1 VLTLF
6 HSPQSRSSR
15 MIWLLEELGADY
27 EIRYVDIP
35 RMDGSG
41 GPDPENPHPDKK
53 VPALAHEGALV
64 TESAAICLYLTD
76 LHPEAGV
83 GPVVGDPQ
91 RGAYLSWLAYYAG
104 VIEPVVTFEF
114 AGLAGHEVLTRSFRG
129 LAEMNGRVRDALERS
144 PYLLG
149 DSFSAADLLVASL
162 GQFARHMLPPGSP
175 VDAYLAKL
183 NARPALARALA
194 KDRPA

>member
-1 VLTLF
+1 MLTLF

-27 EIRYVDIP
+27 TIRYVDIP

-41 GPDPENPHPDKK
+41 RVDPENPHPDKK
-53 VPALAHEGALV
+53 VPALLHEGALV

-76 LHPEAGV
+76 LHPEAGI
-83 GPVVGDPQ
+83 GPVTGDAK

-104 VIEPVVTFEF
+104 VIEPVVAVEL
-114 AGLAGHEVLTRSFRG
+114 AGLGGDPVFARTFRG
-129 LAEMNGRVRDALERS
+129 IEEMKDRVRAALEAS

-149 DSFSAADLLVASL
+149 EEFTAADVLVGSL
-162 GQFARHMLPPGSP
+162 GQFARQMLPAGAAI
-175 VDAYLAKL
+175 DDYLARL
-183 NARPALARALA
+183 DARPALARATA
-194 KDRPA
+194 KDAPR